1 MNMQRIALPHSI
13 NKILIGFLIMIY
25 VAQMLSLDVFAV
37 SEVAKV
43 NLEDGDY
50 TIEVMLE
57 GGSGRATIT
66 SPAAMIVRN
75 GEAYARIQWSSSNYD
90 YMKMDDKIFTPVSQ
104 DGSSTFEIPIPD
116 FDKPITV
123 AANTTAMSTPHEIE
137 YTVTFLQNSIK
148 QNASDGMTVAI
159 AGSVIVIAA
168 AVIVTFSQIYRKR
181 RKQGK

>member
-1 MNMQRIALPHSI
+1 
-13 NKILIGFLIMIY
+13 MIY

-37 SEVAKV
+37 SEAAKV

-137 YTVTFLQNSIK
+137 YTLTFLQDTIK
-148 QNASDGMTVAI
+148 QDTSFEMMAMVA
-159 AGSVIVIAA
+159 GTVIVIAIV
-168 AVIVTFSQIYRKR
+168 VIISFFGIHKKR
-181 RKQGK
+181 RSK